1 MSLEGRNFSMQ
12 ADYVLT
18 TFSPAMFGTGATAH
32 IKIIES
38 GEAQQVVG
46 DQTKI
51 VATRVSHERLARRQL
66 PAVAAEVARYAILA
80 PGTTSVHLHYR
91 GPMIGDDGQLPVGGM
106 VTFYL
111 IEVEDYQQPE
121 G

>member
-1 MSLEGRNFSMQ
+1 MQ

-32 IKIIES
+32 IRIIEA
-38 GEAQQVVG
+38 GEAQKLVG
-46 DQTKI
+46 EETKI
-51 VATRVSHERLARRQL
+51 VATRVSHDRLARKQV
-66 PAVAAEVARYAILA
+66 PGTAAETARYAQLT
-80 PGTTSVHLHYR
+80 PGTLAIHLHYR
-91 GPMIGDDGQLPVGGM
+91 GPQIGDDGNLPLGGM

-111 IEVEDYQQPE
+111 IEVEDYQQPD

>member
-1 MSLEGRNFSMQ
+1 MQ

-32 IKIIES
+32 IKVVEADEARHLV
-38 GEAQQVVG
+38 GEG
-46 DQTKI
+46 TRI
-51 VATRVSHERLARRQL
+51 VATRVSHERLDRRQL
-66 PAVAAEVARYAILA
+66 PSAAAEVGRYATLNA
-80 PGTTSVHLHYR
+80 GTTALHLHYR
-91 GPMIGDDGQLPVGGM
+91 GPMIGEDGEMPVGGM

-111 IEVEDYQQPE
+111 IEVEAYQEPE

>member
-1 MSLEGRNFSMQ
+1 MQ

-18 TFSPAMFGTGATAH
+18 TFSPAMFGAGATAH
-32 IKIIES
+32 IKIVPAE
-38 GEAQQVVG
+38 EAQRLVG

-66 PAVAAEVARYAILA
+66 PGASPEVSRYAALTA
-80 PGTTSVHLHYR
+80 GTTSIHLHYR
-91 GPMIGDDGQLPVGGM
+91 GPTMIGEDGELPVGAM

-111 IEVEDYQQPE
+111 IEAEPYQE
-121 G
+121 ADG